1 MDHYARDQ
9 WGNTMEPW
17 PIDQWGDGFTV
28 NLTWGN
34 IMRVGIIRSVAIAT
48 AVSGTILAA
57 AGVAAADQSRPTGGD
72 DPSAQSSCNNSSD
85 LDFERGCFLSWGPF
99 FK

>member
-1 MDHYARDQ
+1 MQ
-9 WGNTMEPW
+9 P
-17 PIDQWGDGFTV
+17 
-28 NLTWGN
+28 
-34 IMRVGIIRSVAIAT
+34 GIIRSGIIRGVAIA
-48 AVSGTILAA
+48 AMLSGAFFAA

-72 DPSAQSSCNNSSD
+72 NPSAQSSCNSSSD